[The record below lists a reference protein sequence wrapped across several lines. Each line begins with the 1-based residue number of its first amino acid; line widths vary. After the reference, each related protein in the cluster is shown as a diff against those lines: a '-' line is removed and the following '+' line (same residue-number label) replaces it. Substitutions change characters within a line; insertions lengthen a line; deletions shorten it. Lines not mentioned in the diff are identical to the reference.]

1 MGEMGRTTCI
11 VCGQEFDISDMEAT
25 FTGRPRYRCYKCVR
39 EGNKQARARM
49 EGSYAIRYANRV
61 KERKWR

>member
-1 MGEMGRTTCI
+1 MGEMGRATCV
-11 VCGQEFDISDMEAT
+11 VCGEEFDISEMESI
-25 FTGRPRYRCYKCVR
+25 FTGRTRYRCHKCVT

-49 EGSYAIRYANRV
+49 DESYAIRYANRV